1 MTAGG
6 AEVVRGVESLGGGV
20 AGRGEDG
27 RGEVEGAVA
36 TIGGVVVMMGE
47 EAVLVR
53 SSEAGSETGGGDG
66 AIGVSGC
73 APSAPTAR
81 WSPTFREVSEAV
93 VEAVVFWAVVMRA
106 FLTARSAVLE
116 SRFPVGGRLRVPASE
131 ARGAVAAP
139 VLTGMSTLMSSKSIG
154 RLTAERRRKIN

>member
-1 MTAGG
+1 MTGG
-6 AEVVRGVESLGGGV
+6 ADVVSGAESLGSGV

-47 EAVLVR
+47 EAVVVR

-66 AIGVSGC
+66 AIGASGC
-73 APSAPTAR
+73 APSAPAAL
-81 WSPTFREVSEAV
+81 WSPTVREVSKAV
-93 VEAVVFWAVVMRA
+93 VGAVVFWEAVMRA

-116 SRFPVGGRLRVPASE
+116 SRFAVGGR
-131 ARGAVAAP
+131 
-139 VLTGMSTLMSSKSIG
+139 
-154 RLTAERRRKIN
+154 